1 MNLSSLRYRCS
12 ALPTELPSK
21 LGAGHLQ
28 HVILDLGFMKTRLG
42 ESHGYCDVVVF
53 EKFPFQNAFRPHK
66 NEKSA
71 FSNSFD
77 LKSVFEKAPFS

>member
-1 MNLSSLRYRCS
+1 
-12 ALPTELPSK
+12 
-21 LGAGHLQ
+21 
-28 HVILDLGFMKTRLG
+28 MKTRLG

-53 EKFPFQNAFRPHK
+53 QKFPFQNAFRPHK

-77 LKSVFEKAPFS
+77 LKSVFEKLRFRDRLVWTVDPTVE